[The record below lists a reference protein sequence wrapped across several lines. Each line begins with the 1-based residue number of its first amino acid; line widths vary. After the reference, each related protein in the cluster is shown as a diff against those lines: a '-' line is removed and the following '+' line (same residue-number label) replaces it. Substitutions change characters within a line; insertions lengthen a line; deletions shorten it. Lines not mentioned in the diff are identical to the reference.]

1 MFKKSIVRKYS
12 GLQTVDQTL
21 ANFLKPKFSGSKK
34 EFVVTSNL
42 VKNWQEIIGKK
53 YAEFCYPKSVNFEK
67 NGSAKLTIG
76 VYNSAIGFFLEQSS
90 ELIIERIASLYGFK
104 SISKI
109 IIKQEPRQV
118 PEIAEKE
125 IKLSPQK
132 EKFLTEKI
140 KDVENKELAETL
152 QKLGREV
159 FKKTA

>member
-1 MFKKSIVRKYS
+1 
-12 GLQTVDQTL
+12 
-21 ANFLKPKFSGSKK
+21 
-34 EFVVTSNL
+34 
-42 VKNWQEIIGKK
+42 
-53 YAEFCYPKSVNFEK
+53 
-67 NGSAKLTIG
+67 
-76 VYNSAIGFFLEQSS
+76 LEQSS

-159 FKKTA
+159 FKKTD